1 MRDGVGWQ
9 SQDHPTP
16 PLISFAST
24 LPLQGR
30 VFELAARSR
39 ASLPFTH
46 ASSPACRGA
55 RAAPH
60 SKRGEGMERRAAHPK
75 TTTPGETWRVSW
87 RRDAR
92 LAALHC
98 GFEQMP
104 SHLPRSPVRACV
116 PGMKSGHQ
124 RAPRTPAVVPAG
136 RVTEAA
142 RERGCEPRA
151 RAPRQRTCGLLRL
164 SAAEVRRRIS
174 SARSGPSR
182 HHDAS

>member
-9 SQDHPTP
+9 SNHPTP

-60 SKRGEGMERRAAHPK
+60 SKREKGNGAPRGASENNHAWRSVARLTAMRR
-75 TTTPGETWRVSW
+75 TPRG
-87 RRDAR
+87 APMR
-92 LAALHC
+92 LAANALA
-98 GFEQMP
+98 FA
-104 SHLPRSPVRACV
+104 RSSVRACV

-136 RVTEAA
+136 RSPEAA

-151 RAPRQRTCGLLRL
+151 RAPRQRTCGSLRL
-164 SAAEVRRRIS
+164 SAAEVTRRIS
-174 SARSGPSR
+174 SARSGSFR